1 MKMAGLF
8 EPKVDVQI
16 ENSVVVARGEARTLT
31 ERVIAAGN
39 ERVRLARTIILEE
52 GARVETRTTVEATGN
67 AVVEITDRIIHRG
80 ARSTSVQIARAV
92 LDGFASALIKTGA
105 VIEQSATDAVAT
117 ERIDA
122 LLLSPDADARP
133 VPTLEVKNHRVTCS
147 HGATVGHLDREALFY
162 LMSRGMDEKMARTLL
177 VEAFLTI

>member
-8 EPKVDVQI
+8 EPKL
-16 ENSVVVARGEARTLT
+16 VVKTEDPLVVPRGETRTLT

-52 GARVETRTTVEATGN
+52 DARVETRTTVEATGN
-67 AVVEITDRIIHRG
+67 AIVEITDQIIHRG
-80 ARSTSVQIARAV
+80 ARSVSVQIARAV
-92 LDGFASALIKTGA
+92 LDGRASALIKTGA
-105 VIEQSATDAVAT
+105 VIEQSAMDAVAT

-133 VPTLEVKNHRVTCS
+133 MPTLEVKNHRVTCS

-162 LMSRGMDEKMARTLL
+162 LMSRGLDEKMARALL
-177 VEAFLTI
+177 VEAFLAI